1 MTEPRKADSLR
12 PILHTLEDQIDE
24 TIAEACQVSPARDET
39 TAELE
44 KLGDTLSLAAQAAK
58 TAAQLRRRIR
68 EMSILE
74 HLQRRHGRTPPG
86 GAPSLET
93 GDGGMAG

>member
-1 MTEPRKADSLR
+1 MEPRKADTLR
-12 PILHTLEDQIDE
+12 PILHDLEDRIDE

-44 KLGDTLSLAAQAAK
+44 RLGDTLSLAAQAAK
-58 TAAQLRRRIR
+58 AAAQLRRRIR

-74 HLQRRHGRTPPG
+74 HLQRRYGSTPPS
-86 GAPSLET
+86 GAPSLQT
-93 GDGGMAG
+93 RDGGLRG

>member
-1 MTEPRKADSLR
+1 MKQVPKADALR
-12 PILHTLEDQIDE
+12 PILHDLEDRIDE
-24 TIAEACQVSPARDET
+24 GIAEACHVSPAREET

-44 KLGDTLSLAAQAAK
+44 KLGDTLSFAAQAAK

-74 HLQRRHGRTPPG
+74 HLQRRHARENP
-86 GAPSLET
+86 
-93 GDGGMAG
+93 AGPADEVRL